1 MKWIYKVAE
10 VELSYKPSVRRKE
23 RLKITSSKDAYQI
36 LMSTFRE
43 GTIEHREYFKVL
55 LLNQSN
61 EVLGYQLVAEGGI
74 SACPVDI
81 RVILQSAILT
91 NASGVIVAHNH
102 PSGNLEASSQDVSIT
117 QKIKEA
123 TRLLDIALLDHL
135 VLTADSYTSFADEG
149 LM

>member
-10 VELSYKPSVRRKE
+10 VELSYKPSIKRKE
-23 RLKITSSKDAYQI
+23 RLKIKSAKDAYQV

-43 GTIEHREYFKVL
+43 GTVEHREYFKVL

-61 EVLGYQLVAEGGI
+61 EVLGYQLVAECGI

-91 NASGVIVAHNH
+91 NASGLIVAHNH
-102 PSGNLEASSQDVSIT
+102 PSGNLEVSSQDISIT
-117 QKIKEA
+117 QRIKEA
-123 TRLLDIALLDHL
+123 ARLLDIALLDHL
-135 VLTADSYTSFADEG
+135 ILTADSYTSFADEG
-149 LM
+149 LL

>member
-10 VELSYKPSVRRKE
+10 VELSYKPSIKRKE
-23 RLKITSSKDAYQI
+23 RLKIKSAKDAYQV

-43 GTIEHREYFKVL
+43 GTVEHREYFKVL

-61 EVLGYQLVAEGGI
+61 EVLGYQLVAECGI

-91 NASGVIVAHNH
+91 NASGLIVAHNH
-102 PSGNLEASSQDVSIT
+102 PSGNLEVSSQDISIT
-117 QKIKEA
+117 QRIKE
-123 TRLLDIALLDHL
+123 
-135 VLTADSYTSFADEG
+135 
-149 LM
+149 